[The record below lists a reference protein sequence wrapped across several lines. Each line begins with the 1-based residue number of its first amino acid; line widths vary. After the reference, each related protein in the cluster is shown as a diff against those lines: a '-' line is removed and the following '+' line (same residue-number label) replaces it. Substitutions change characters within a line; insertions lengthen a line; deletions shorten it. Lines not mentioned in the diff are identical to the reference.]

1 MFTIESVMNQL
12 ITWFY
17 YGAMKLMT
25 EFETYIGQMGL
36 ELFDNDYSIAL
47 LTFFLL
53 LARALLVIGIILAL
67 FEYAISAQ
75 SGGGNLTDTGLSILK
90 GMAATELFTII
101 PVKLY
106 ALTVQIQTVMGDLL
120 NPATQ
125 AAADAAADQSGS
137 VMTNILAGGIS
148 LFTSMVSSQPL
159 LFVSGFVSGSQSSAS
174 AEQHIPAITTIIFL
188 VVFLISFIRV
198 IFDNIK
204 RGAILLVQICV
215 ASLYMVSVP
224 RGITDGFYGWCKQVV
239 GLCFTSFIQNIFLIV
254 GMGAFAQNNIIMG
267 LAIMMTASEV
277 PRIAQAF
284 GLDTSFKM
292 NVTGMMMGVNS
303 AMSLGRLLMKGV
315 K

>member
-1 MFTIESVMNQL
+1 
-12 ITWFY
+12 
-17 YGAMKLMT
+17 MKLLT
-25 EFETYIGQMGL
+25 EFEAYMGQMGL
-36 ELFDNDYSIAL
+36 ELFENDYSTAL

-53 LARALLVIGIILAL
+53 LARALLLVGIVLAL

-75 SGGGNLTDTGLSILK
+75 SGGGNPTDTGLSVLK

-120 NPATQ
+120 NPAAQ
-125 AAADAAADQSGS
+125 RAADAVADQSSS
-137 VMTNILAGGIS
+137 VMTDLLTGALS

-159 LFVSGFVSGSQSSAS
+159 LFVSGFVSGSQSSAN
-174 AEQHIPAITTIIFL
+174 AEQHIPGLTTIIFL
-188 VVFLISFIRV
+188 VVFLISFIKV

-215 ASLYMVSVP
+215 ASLYMFSIP
-224 RGITDGFYGWCKQVV
+224 RGITDGFFGWCKQVV
-239 GLCFTSFIQNIFLIV
+239 GLCFTSFIQNILLV
-254 GMGAFAQNNIIMG
+254 AGLGAFSQNNIIMG

-284 GLDTSFKM
+284 GMDTSFKM
-292 NVTGMMMGVNS
+292 NVSGMMMGVNS
-303 AMSLGRLLMKGV
+303 AMNLGKLLMKGV